1 MSFAENLKQL
11 RKEKQ
16 MSQEDLA
23 ELLNVSRQSVS
34 KWEQGLSYP
43 EVETLLLL
51 SKTLSVSLDEMLSTG
66 FSCTETPKT
75 SITGSLIIT
84 SPNENVIATCS
95 KVQSSQRMSRRKNK
109 PNYALYGFTHGGS
122 QFFGEPATFLGWY
135 ANEEL
140 ISKEMEAIHNAIS
153 NGIPTYTL
161 QYSAQVQRRWSGLKL
176 VSK

>member
-51 SKTLSVSLDEMLSTG
+51 SKRLSVSLDEMLCTG
-66 FSCTETPKT
+66 YSCAESQQAT
-75 SITGSLIIT
+75 ITGSITIT
-84 SPNENVIATCS
+84 SPNENIIVACCTVKSS
-95 KVQSSQRMSRRKNK
+95 KKMSRRKNK
-109 PNYALYGFTHGGS
+109 PKYALFGS
-122 QFFGEPATFLGWY
+122 DRCDSNFLGQPTTFLGWY
-135 ANEEL
+135 ASEEL
-140 ISKEMEAIHNAIS
+140 ISKEIAAIYNAIS
-153 NGIPTYTL
+153 KGIPTYTL

>member
-16 MSQEDLA
+16 MSQENLA

-51 SKTLSVSLDEMLSTG
+51 SKRLSVSLDEMLCTG

-84 SPNENVIATCS
+84 SPNENIIVACCTVKSS
-95 KVQSSQRMSRRKNK
+95 KKMSRRKNK
-109 PNYALYGFTHGGS
+109 PKYALFGS
-122 QFFGEPATFLGWY
+122 GKSLT
-135 ANEEL
+135 
-140 ISKEMEAIHNAIS
+140 I
-153 NGIPTYTL
+153 
-161 QYSAQVQRRWSGLKL
+161 
-176 VSK
+176 